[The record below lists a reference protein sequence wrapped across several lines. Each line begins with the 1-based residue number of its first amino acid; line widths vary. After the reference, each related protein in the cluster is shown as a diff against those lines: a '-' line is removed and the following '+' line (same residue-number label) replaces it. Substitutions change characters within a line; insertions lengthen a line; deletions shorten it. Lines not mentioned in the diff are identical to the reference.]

1 LERAQFQTA
10 KQGPCSTQISRHSAP
25 VRKQ

>member
-10 KQGPCSTQISRHSAP
+10 KQGPCSTQIPPLSPRS
-25 VRKQ
+25 